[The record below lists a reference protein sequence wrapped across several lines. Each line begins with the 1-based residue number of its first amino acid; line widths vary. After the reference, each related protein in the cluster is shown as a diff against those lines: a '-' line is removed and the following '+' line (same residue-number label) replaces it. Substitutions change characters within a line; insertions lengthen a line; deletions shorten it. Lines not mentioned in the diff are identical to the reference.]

1 MRFKIC
7 LLIITCFCSATVF
20 AQLQQKITGVILDSA
35 TSAPLAG
42 VSITVV
48 GTTNGTASG
57 ADGSFTIT
65 APKNASVQFSYV
77 GYNDQVVYVSALGN
91 GIVRMV
97 SNVTGLDDVVVIAY
111 GAQKKMTVT
120 GAVSTVTTEQLKQ
133 SSAAS
138 LDNALAGR
146 LSGVTSTQN
155 GGGQPGRD
163 DATIFLRGAA
173 TSNTNSPLILID
185 GVPRD
190 NIRTIDPNEV
200 ASISV
205 LKDASATAVFGV
217 RGANGV
223 ILITTRRGSQGKI
236 QFNASVDQSFTSFTK
251 EPERLHSVDYL
262 NLRNEASANDGLA
275 LPYSQEVIDKY
286 ANPLAGLDPS
296 DPDYSSKKAL
306 REYIYPDHDYYRD
319 YISRYTPQTRVN
331 LSATGGTDKINYFVN
346 GTYLHQGGNL
356 NTEPKSVLGYDPSSW
371 MDRYSF
377 RANLD
382 YKITS
387 HLKSFL
393 NLGTYIERVNMPS
406 AWLYGDDT
414 HWMMRDL
421 IYQAQ
426 SILPITPGPT
436 TIAGYGVAAGQ
447 IVDPGYLDRSA
458 FEIMNRMGYR
468 NEVRSNLN
476 SSLGVE
482 WDLSKLVT
490 KGLSIKGMISY
501 DSKGTTAMQAKKS
514 ERLYQA
520 LVNTETD
527 ELTYAETRSDE
538 SLITLTKGADSRYN
552 INLQG
557 SVNYNRSFGKNGLGP
572 FGYLPTNVRVGGEGL
587 YK

>member
-458 FEIMNRMGYR
+458 FEIMNPMGYR
-468 NEVRSNLN
+468 NEVRSDLN
-476 SSLGVE
+476 SSL
-482 WDLSKLVT
+482 
-490 KGLSIKGMISY
+490 
-501 DSKGTTAMQAKKS
+501 
-514 ERLYQA
+514 
-520 LVNTETD
+520 
-527 ELTYAETRSDE
+527 
-538 SLITLTKGADSRYN
+538 
-552 INLQG
+552 
-557 SVNYNRSFGKNGLGP
+557 
-572 FGYLPTNVRVGGEGL
+572 
-587 YK
+587 

>member
-236 QFNASVDQSFTSFTK
+236 
-251 EPERLHSVDYL
+251 
-262 NLRNEASANDGLA
+262 
-275 LPYSQEVIDKY
+275 
-286 ANPLAGLDPS
+286 
-296 DPDYSSKKAL
+296 
-306 REYIYPDHDYYRD
+306 
-319 YISRYTPQTRVN
+319 
-331 LSATGGTDKINYFVN
+331 
-346 GTYLHQGGNL
+346 
-356 NTEPKSVLGYDPSSW
+356 
-371 MDRYSF
+371 
-377 RANLD
+377 
-382 YKITS
+382 
-387 HLKSFL
+387 
-393 NLGTYIERVNMPS
+393 
-406 AWLYGDDT
+406 
-414 HWMMRDL
+414 
-421 IYQAQ
+421 
-426 SILPITPGPT
+426 
-436 TIAGYGVAAGQ
+436 
-447 IVDPGYLDRSA
+447 
-458 FEIMNRMGYR
+458 
-468 NEVRSNLN
+468 
-476 SSLGVE
+476 
-482 WDLSKLVT
+482 
-490 KGLSIKGMISY
+490 
-501 DSKGTTAMQAKKS
+501 
-514 ERLYQA
+514 
-520 LVNTETD
+520 
-527 ELTYAETRSDE
+527 
-538 SLITLTKGADSRYN
+538 
-552 INLQG
+552 
-557 SVNYNRSFGKNGLGP
+557 
-572 FGYLPTNVRVGGEGL
+572 
-587 YK
+587 